1 MKLLKCARLRLN
13 QAPARLAGDGV
24 GVGLRTPAGGPSTL
38 LANFLFSSSAME
50 SLSFRSNC
58 HGGMRTVSTIS
69 TRTNILRQYSGNR
82 RACQVPGP
90 ASGGDAQAASVPSQ
104 PDKPGRQPG
113 RAAEPG
119 VPLADATLLSRRKL
133 RPAHSVI
140 RAPNQGP
147 PRTAPR
153 APRAVATHQSHATSF
168 PRSLSF
174 RRTDQ

>member
-13 QAPARLAGDGV
+13 QATARLAGDGI
-24 GVGLRTPAGGPSTL
+24 GLRTPAGGPSTL

-82 RACQVPGP
+82 RACQVPGS

-113 RAAEPG
+113 RAGEPG

-140 RAPNQGP
+140 CPPNQGP

-153 APRAVATHQSHATSF
+153 APRAAATHQSHATSF